1 MKKSINK
8 KKIKKIILIIV
19 SVILALAIIASA
31 VAFIANYPD
40 KRTPIFNDNNQ
51 KLEKQVFDEGYFKIG
66 KYDLIVSVNGD
77 DNANGTLEAPLKT
90 LNGAKEK
97 LKTSNIPD
105 DANVTVWFREGTYAF
120 FDTVNFNE
128 TDKSNVLYRSYPN
141 EEVVFS
147 GSKEISG
154 NWKTTEINGVNAFV
168 TDIPIKSDD
177 DYFHSLFKDGKRLS
191 RSNYPKADVFKVAAE
206 PNEDEKF
213 VSDWDANF
221 FVHSPVLYAHPEDLL
236 DFANQSD
243 IDVKLMHFWCEDLLP
258 VHSID
263 KNTGKITAS
272 KLTAMKTRVD
282 DNYILENVKEA
293 LSLPGEWY
301 LDRSEE
307 KLYYIPQEGD
317 TLKNTVV
324 YAGSNEQF
332 FTINN
337 AQNISFQGINF
348 KNTDWN
354 HINGIHTGNPF
365 EKSHPLYKTIIYGAE
380 HPQAAFEVP
389 AAIYIVSSNGIDFTD
404 CSFEN
409 ISYSALKFEKASKNC
424 NITSCLFNEIGGNAI
439 FIHGDFVV
447 PATTQNINVTD
458 CHISNYGRIFNN
470 AIGILLTHAINCDLT
485 HNEIHDGWYT
495 GISVG
500 WNWGYTDNPTN
511 NINISNNLIYNIG
524 NGWLSDMGAI
534 YTLGIQPDTV
544 ISGNVIYNVGCDK
557 GQYGYGGW
565 GIYLDEG
572 SSEILVEKNLVY
584 DCSSQTFH
592 QHYGKD
598 NMIRNNIFAFGGDGQ
613 FKISKRE
620 DHNSLYLYNNIF
632 VGNDTPMYKETLSLD
647 WFKDDNNL
655 YWDYNTFGKTVHS
668 GSSTN
673 IFESENILGMY
684 GRGYYNNGIFAD
696 PLFKDAE
703 NRDFT
708 FAENSPAFEAG
719 FEKWDYSN
727 AGTITEFKLNN

>member
-1 MKKSINK
+1 MKIATNK
-8 KKIKKIILIIV
+8 KKAKKIVLIII
-19 SVILALAIIASA
+19 SIILALAIIAGT

-40 KRTPIFNDNNQ
+40 KREAVFNDSD
-51 KLEKQVFDEGYFKIG
+51 KKPTKQAFDEGEFKMG
-66 KYDLIVSVNGD
+66 EYDLIVSVNGD
-77 DNANGTLEAPLKT
+77 DNADGTLEAPLKT
-90 LNGAKEK
+90 LSGAKDK
-97 LKTSNIPD
+97 LKALNIPKD
-105 DANVTVWFREGTYAF
+105 KKVTVWFREGTYTF
-120 FDTVNFNE
+120 FDTVAFNE
-128 TDKSNVLYRSYPN
+128 TDRNNVLYRSYPD
-141 EEVVFS
+141 EEVIFS
-147 GSKEISG
+147 GSKEIKG
-154 NWKTTEINGVNAFV
+154 NWKETKINDVKAFV
-168 TDIPIKSDD
+168 TDMPVKSDD
-177 DYFHSLFKDGKRLS
+177 DYFRSLFKDGKRLS
-191 RSNYPKADVFKVAAE
+191 RSNYPKTDVFKVVAE
-206 PNEDEKF
+206 PNADEKF
-213 VSDWDANF
+213 DSEWDPNF
-221 FVHSPVLYAHPEDLL
+221 FVHSPVFYANPEDLL
-236 DFANQSD
+236 DFTNQTD

-263 KNTGKITAS
+263 KANGKIITT
-272 KLTAMKTRVD
+272 KPTAMKARVD

-301 LDRSEE
+301 LDRNEE
-307 KLYYIPQEGD
+307 KLYYIPQDGD

-337 AQNISFQGINF
+337 AENISFQGINF
-348 KNTDWN
+348 ENTDWN
-354 HINGIHTGNPF
+354 HIDGTHTGNPF
-365 EKSHPLYKTIIYGAE
+365 EESHPLYKTIKYGAE

-389 AAIYIVSSNGIDFTD
+389 AAIYIAASKGINFTD
-404 CSFEN
+404 CNFEN
-409 ISYSALKFEKASKNC
+409 ISYTAVKFEKASKDC

-439 FIHGDFVV
+439 FIHGDFIV

-470 AIGILLTHAINCDLT
+470 AIGILLTHAIDCDLT

-500 WNWGYTDNPTN
+500 WNWGYTDNSTN

-524 NGWLSDMGAI
+524 NGWLSDMGGI

-544 ISGNVIYNVGCDK
+544 ISENIIYNVGCDE

-598 NMIRNNIFAFGGDGQ
+598 NMIRNNIFAFGGEGQ
-613 FKISKRE
+613 FRITRNE
-620 DHNSLYLYNNIF
+620 EHNSLFLYNNIL
-632 VGNDTPMYKETLSLD
+632 VGDDTPMYKDTISLD

-655 YWDYNTFGKTVHS
+655 YWDYNTFGKTVYS
-668 GSSTN
+668 GGSTN
-673 IFESENILGMY
+673 IFDSENILGMY
-684 GRGYYNNGIFAD
+684 GRGYYNNAILAD

-708 FAENSPAFEAG
+708 LAENSPAFDGG
-719 FEKWDYSN
+719 FEPWEYN
-727 AGTITEFKLNN
+727 AGTITER